1 MKKLNAII
9 FSLSV
14 LFFGCQTSSVK
25 RVDSRTQTDLSG
37 YWNDTDARIVS
48 EDLTEQI
55 LNSKWYSNFIN
66 GKNKKPVVIIGSF
79 RNKTDEHINTSII
92 SKRLEFSLLNT
103 GKVVSVANSAERKE
117 IRDERDDQQINS
129 SLNTAKNIGNEV
141 AADFILQGDIKTI
154 VDSDKTKS
162 TRTYFITAELIDVET
177 NTKVWVGENSSIKKV
192 IKYSQVRF

>member
-66 GKNKKPVVIIGSF
+66 EKNKKPVVIIGSF